1 MCKSYEKWL
10 LPSRFLTDNDGNIY
24 EYSRLPKI
32 QEAIENEK
40 KICLASQF
48 QDETDEH
55 WDDDE
60 IALEFIRKD
69 SREKFANS
77 ASERKDAVLND
88 RRLVYFPIMKN
99 PQASDEMPLNE
110 FHVLNQV
117 KKYESFIVGASE
129 KYNVDPDLIRAIVY
143 METTH
148 GYYDIPISNLLQM
161 LNLDTGNVANAFHK
175 SILPMNINTAFW
187 GDYFGTREQLLNPQ
201 YNIDAGTRHLAQLSR
216 FLKSN
221 DVEKIASLYNN
232 LATHRTNDYGKRVA
246 KFYREKPWLFEYE
259 PYVFQSDEDW
269 KHFCRG
275 LLMTIIEKYPF
286 LLP

>member
-1 MCKSYEKWL
+1 M
-10 LPSRFLTDNDGNIY
+10 
-24 EYSRLPKI
+24 
-32 QEAIENEK
+32 
-40 KICLASQF
+40 ASQF
-48 QDETDEH
+48 QDETDEN

-77 ASERKDAVLND
+77 ASERNDAVLND